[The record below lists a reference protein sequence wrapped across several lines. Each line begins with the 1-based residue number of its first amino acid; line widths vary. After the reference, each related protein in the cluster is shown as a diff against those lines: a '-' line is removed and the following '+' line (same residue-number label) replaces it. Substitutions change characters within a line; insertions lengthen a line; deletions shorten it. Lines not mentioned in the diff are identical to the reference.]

1 MIPPHLLLRDAALL
15 SVVLT
20 VGAIVFAPSV
30 AIAFGLGATAGLLN
44 FGLWLIAGH
53 MMLKASTARAF
64 LPLKLLAAIGMVW
77 ALQRWVPGAPAF
89 VGFAVPFVAV
99 LVCSLFR
106 HPSFVRA
113 R

>member
-15 SVVLT
+15 SVGMT
-20 VGAIVFAPSV
+20 AGAIVLAPSV

-53 MMLKASTARAF
+53 TMMKEGAARSF
-64 LPLKLLAAIGMVW
+64 LPLKLFAAIGMVW

-89 VGFAVPFVAV
+89 IGFAVPFIAV
-99 LVCSLFR
+99 LLRALFR
-106 HPSFVRA
+106 LPSFVRA

>member
-15 SVVLT
+15 SVGLT
-20 VGAIVFAPSV
+20 VCAIVFAPSV
-30 AIAFGLGATAGLLN
+30 AIAFGLGAAAGLMN

-53 MMLKASTARAF
+53 TMMKESAARAF
-64 LPLKLLAAIGMVW
+64 LPLKLFAAIGMVW

-89 VGFAVPFVAV
+89 VGFAVPFVAI
-99 LVCSLFR
+99 LVRTLFR
-106 HPSFVRA
+106 LPSFVRA